1 MTSRV
6 AVSLNLAKKAA
17 LAPAVTATLAAL
29 IVAGIISAPST
40 PAQSAAAALPKFE
53 VVSVKPSTGCGDGGG
68 AKGGR
73 GGGAGGSSSPE
84 RLDLRCRTV
93 MDLIQMAYVQYPDG
107 KRKPPGRQVPIS
119 GGPAWIN
126 SARYDI
132 EAKPEAP
139 QSPEMM
145 HGPMLQALLEDRFQV
160 KIHHE
165 TRGVPVYALTVAKG
179 GSKLQVAQEG
189 KCSPRDTPRAQ
200 RPPGLLSCGVFA
212 PSSTNDGS
220 YVYGTTVAEFCVL
233 LSFILDRD
241 VIDKTGIAGVFDIHI
256 EAPPTDGSPADVAP
270 PADPGQRDPLPHAS
284 LTDPLGQAIFSAV
297 QKVGLKLDP
306 AKGPGDF
313 LVIDRVERP
322 SGN

>member
-1 MTSRV
+1 MRIDMRT
-6 AVSLNLAKKAA
+6 
-17 LAPAVTATLAAL
+17 PITLAAL
-29 IVAGIISAPST
+29 IVVGIISAPST
-40 PAQSAAAALPKFE
+40 PAQSAAAAMPKFE

-93 MDLIQMAYVQYPDG
+93 MDLIQMAYV
-107 KRKPPGRQVPIS
+107 
-119 GGPAWIN
+119 
-126 SARYDI
+126 
-132 EAKPEAP
+132 
-139 QSPEMM
+139 
-145 HGPMLQALLEDRFQV
+145 
-160 KIHHE
+160 
-165 TRGVPVYALTVAKG
+165 
-179 GSKLQVAQEG
+179 
-189 KCSPRDTPRAQ
+189 PRDTPRAQ
-200 RPPGLLSCGVFA
+200 RLPGLLSCGVFA

>member
-17 LAPAVTATLAAL
+17 LAPAATATLAAL
-29 IVAGIISAPST
+29 IGVGIISAPST
-40 PAQSAAAALPKFE
+40 PAQSAAAAMPKFE
-53 VVSVKPSTGCGDGGG
+53 VVSVKPSTGCGD
-68 AKGGR
+68 GGR

-93 MDLIQMAYVQYPDG
+93 MDLIQMAYV
-107 KRKPPGRQVPIS
+107 
-119 GGPAWIN
+119 
-126 SARYDI
+126 
-132 EAKPEAP
+132 
-139 QSPEMM
+139 
-145 HGPMLQALLEDRFQV
+145 
-160 KIHHE
+160 
-165 TRGVPVYALTVAKG
+165 
-179 GSKLQVAQEG
+179 
-189 KCSPRDTPRAQ
+189 PRDTPRAQ
-200 RPPGLLSCGVFA
+200 RLPGLLSCGVFA

-220 YVYGTTVAEFCVL
+220 YVYGTTASEFCVL
-233 LSFILDRD
+233 
-241 VIDKTGIAGVFDIHI
+241 
-256 EAPPTDGSPADVAP
+256 
-270 PADPGQRDPLPHAS
+270 PHLS